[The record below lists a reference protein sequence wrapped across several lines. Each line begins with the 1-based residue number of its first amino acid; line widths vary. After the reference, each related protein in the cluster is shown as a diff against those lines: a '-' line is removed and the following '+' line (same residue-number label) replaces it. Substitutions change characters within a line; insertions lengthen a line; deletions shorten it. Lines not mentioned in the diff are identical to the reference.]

1 MDLASFNAARG
12 VQRKVSWL
20 HPLTMVF
27 FGVHLVALGAF
38 LLPFAWK
45 WVGLAAALYVGRMF
59 VVTAGY
65 HRYFSHRSFRL
76 DRVSQFV
83 LAFLAMTSGQKGVLW
98 WAANHREHHRY
109 SDLPLDHHSPVQDG
123 FFWSHV
129 GWIISQYYDS
139 YDPKLI
145 PDFHK
150 YPELRFLD
158 RFHVICPIT
167 LAAVLTAIWGWHGLI
182 WGFFVSTVVLY
193 HGTFTINSLCH
204 VWGSRR
210 FPTTDTSRNNFW
222 LALLT
227 LGEGWHN
234 NHHWYQHS
242 CRQGIR
248 WYEVDITWYLLSV
261 LSLFG
266 LVRDI
271 RPFRP
276 AAVTSPSPAPA
287 PPEPAPTAP

>member
-1 MDLASFNAARG
+1 MDVVQFNAARG
-12 VQRKVSWL
+12 VERKVSWL
-20 HPLTMVF
+20 NPLTLIFYAVHVAALGVF
-27 FGVHLVALGAF
+27 FF
-38 LLPFAWK
+38 PFSWK
-45 WVGLAAALYVGRMF
+45 WVLLAAALYVGRMF

-65 HRYFSHRSFRL
+65 HRYFSHRTFTL
-76 DRVSQFV
+76 DRVSQFL
-83 LAFLAMTSGQKGVLW
+83 LAFLAQTSGQKGVLW
-98 WAANHREHHRY
+98 WAANHREHHRH
-109 SDLPLDHHSPVQDG
+109 SDQETDHHSPIRDG

-139 YDPKLI
+139 YDPKQI

-158 RFHVICPIT
+158 RFHYLCPVT
-167 LAAVLTAIWGWHGLI
+167 LAAAITLIWGWPGLF
-182 WGFFVSTVVLY
+182 WGFFLSTVILY

-222 LALLT
+222 LALIT
-227 LGEGWHN
+227 MGEGWHN

-248 WYEVDITWYLLSV
+248 WYEVDMTWYGLKALS
-261 LSLFG
+261 FIG
-266 LVRDI
+266 IVRNM
-271 RPFRP
+271 RPFRHAP
-276 AAVTSPSPAPA
+276 EVPAPQ
-287 PPEPAPTAP
+287 PQPEPAPAAP